1 MAARSCGPNTGPTA
15 GGGPHKMKLSGDRG
29 WNRPAWRS
37 ARPSSRAARQ
47 SKARAN
53 ARQHARIEQHPRPGG
68 RLRGWCGARQRVA
81 FRRLHRSRL
90 LRRRGDL
97 FMLRRPLQLLLATVA
112 SVCCRPNHL
121 RRAALFVGIGRDSVK
136 AHYYRKPGARGS

>member
-53 ARQHARIEQHPRPGG
+53 ARPHARIGQHPRPIAAW
-68 RLRGWCGARQRVA
+68 RATARYVA
-81 FRRLHRSRL
+81 QVASFPTSSAARRLVHAAQAAPAVAGDSFFRVLPAQPLASRCVICW
-90 LRRRGDL
+90 
-97 FMLRRPLQLLLATVA
+97 QLLDGDV
-112 SVCCRPNHL
+112 
-121 RRAALFVGIGRDSVK
+121 VGL
-136 AHYYRKPGARGS
+136 